1 MARKIKI
8 AKISTYTST
17 PVQENREMTLG
28 MLDSISRMSGASF
41 SVERVGDEIV
51 IKLEKQKKV
60 APYIVVDGE
69 KKQVM
74 EIY

>member
-1 MARKIKI
+1 MARNTKT
-8 AKISTYTST
+8 AKVSTYTST
-17 PVQENREMTLG
+17 PVDNREMTLG

-41 SVERVGDEIV
+41 SVERVGEEIL
-51 IKLEKQKKV
+51 IRLEKERK
-60 APYIVVDGE
+60 ASPYIVIAGE